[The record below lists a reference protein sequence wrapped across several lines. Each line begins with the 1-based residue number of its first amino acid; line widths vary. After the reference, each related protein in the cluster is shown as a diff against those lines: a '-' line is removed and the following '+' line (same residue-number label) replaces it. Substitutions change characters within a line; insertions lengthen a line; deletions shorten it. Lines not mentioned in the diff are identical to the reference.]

1 MGVPERFV
9 ANYKA
14 SQRFL
19 ERLEALSSTTRALE
33 AFRGSVAYQSWL
45 DRWKAVCVL
54 WLVLSGIQAIAHPV
68 KADQHLC

>member
-1 MGVPERFV
+1 M

-33 AFRGSVAYQSWL
+33 MFRGSVAYQSWL
-45 DRWKAVCVL
+45 DRWKLSVYYGLCFQVC
-54 WLVLSGIQAIAHPV
+54 LSAGAQI
-68 KADQHLC
+68 LL